1 MCEFRK
7 TLMVSVA
14 IIFVLLVF
22 AIVGLSYLL
31 KTTLLPG
38 ILVFAAPAVV
48 VAIALIVI
56 WRGERKKDGS

>member
-22 AIVGLSYLL
+22 AIVGLPYLL

-38 ILVFAAPAVV
+38 ILVFAVPAVV